1 MLGNRAWAAFN
12 CNRVIC
18 IEPPTGRLRADHKT
32 VVCLFPC
39 VRRQT
44 GILRVIH
51 WSLLLLQTDYELCT
65 CAVSGIQRLVL
76 AGRLGEAI
84 ELTDQLYPRLLERN
98 ANLLFMLKCRQFIEI
113 VSGSDPGNCSC
124 SSTRS
129 PSVSGS
135 RSRSGSA
142 RSSPVASPIHRRNSP
157 ALFRSGVG
165 SPSRRSTV
173 SPGKSGRHSP
183 NIASSKHP
191 DEASMNI
198 TNGVTDVTVAHFVPH
213 SIMECSTDMD
223 TSETVVHMEKA
234 ATNGF
239 SANGDQDMSDIDE
252 DADMG

>member
-1 MLGNRAWAAFN
+1 VLDHCRVKQKML
-12 CNRVIC
+12 
-18 IEPPTGRLRADHKT
+18 T
-32 VVCLFPC
+32 VLF
-39 VRRQT
+39 VST
-44 GILRVIH
+44 
-51 WSLLLLQTDYELCT
+51 
-65 CAVSGIQRLVL
+65 AVSGIQKFVL

-84 ELTDQLYPRLLERN
+84 ELTDQLYPGLLERN

-113 VSGSDPGNCSC
+113 VNGTDPGNCSYPV
-124 SSTRS
+124 TRS
-129 PSVSGS
+129 PSISGS

-142 RSSPVASPIHRRNSP
+142 RSSPVASPIHRRHSP

-183 NIASSKHP
+183 NISQPQKRS

-213 SIMECSTDMD
+213 SIMECTSEMD
-223 TSETVVHMEKA
+223 TSEPVVHGIEKV

-252 DADMG
+252 DADMGL

>member
-1 MLGNRAWAAFN
+1 M
-12 CNRVIC
+12 
-18 IEPPTGRLRADHKT
+18 T
-32 VVCLFPC
+32 VC
-39 VRRQT
+39 VRLLGDPWAGVG
-44 GILRVIH
+44 GI
-51 WSLLLLQTDYELCT
+51 TN
-65 CAVSGIQRLVL
+65 CAKFAFVLYLVAGIQKLVL
-76 AGRLGEAI
+76 AGHLGEAI
-84 ELTDQLYPRLLERN
+84 ELTDQLYPGLLERN

-113 VSGSDPGNCSC
+113 VNGTDPGSC
-124 SSTRS
+124 SYPATRS
-129 PSVSGS
+129 PSIGGS

-183 NIASSKHP
+183 NISSQPPKRS

-213 SIMECSTDMD
+213 SIMECTSEMD
-223 TSETVVHMEKA
+223 TSEPVVEKV
-234 ATNGF
+234 ATNGY